1 VYGITDDPYLVFATN
16 AFALLGL
23 RALYFVLEGLLSR
36 LVHLAYGLAVILAF
50 IGVKLVLHWA
60 HGEWPGVP
68 EVPTLFSL
76 GVIVVVL
83 SIVTATSLYA
93 TRGSSRQ
100 DDEETLVKSSAGQ

>member
-1 VYGITDDPYLVFATN
+1 
-16 AFALLGL
+16 
-23 RALYFVLEGLLSR
+23 VLEGLLSR

-83 SIVTATSLYA
+83 TVVTATSLYA
-93 TRGSSRQ
+93 TRNSPEQHDGEPFVESEVSSGLNGEPNTALRTQ
-100 DDEETLVKSSAGQ
+100 DGRVDR